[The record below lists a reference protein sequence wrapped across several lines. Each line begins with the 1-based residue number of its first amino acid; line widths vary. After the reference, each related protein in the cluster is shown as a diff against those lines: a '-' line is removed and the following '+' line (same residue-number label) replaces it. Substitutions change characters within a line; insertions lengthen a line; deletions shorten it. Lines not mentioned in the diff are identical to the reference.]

1 MAGCNTDKKTEP
13 EKPTTPVV
21 ESEEPAEEPVTPPQ
35 EVTTKES
42 EFASGKPAPDF
53 TLKNLDGEEVSLSDY
68 RGKIVLVNFWA
79 TWCGYCDM
87 EMPDLQKLDDEN
99 EDLVVL
105 AVDVM
110 EDKNTVEKYIKDGG
124 YTFDVVLDEDGNI
137 SQTYLVSGYPT
148 SYFIDPEGILLGGVP
163 GMMTYEQMNQVLD
176 QIR

>member
-1 MAGCNTDKKTEP
+1 
-13 EKPTTPVV
+13 
-21 ESEEPAEEPVTPPQ
+21 
-35 EVTTKES
+35 
-42 EFASGKPAPDF
+42 
-53 TLKNLDGEEVSLSDY
+53 
-68 RGKIVLVNFWA
+68 
-79 TWCGYCDM
+79 
-87 EMPDLQKLDDEN
+87 
-99 EDLVVL
+99 
-105 AVDVM
+105 M